1 MIKKTLVSA
10 FLLASTTAFS
20 NMTVT
25 TTIYPLYSIAKEIG
39 GDKIKLQNL
48 IPFGVEAHGFDPT
61 PADMAKLSKSDI
73 FITSSDSM
81 EPWKDKIVK
90 SLKIE
95 QKVFDMS
102 EHVKL
107 RTLQEDND
115 KHHEDEE
122 DEKDKKG
129 NKHEHEHEHDGMDPH
144 YWVSLNNYILM
155 TETITKLF
163 IEKDSTNKDFY
174 IQNSNNYLTK
184 VKALKEKYDLSM
196 ATCTNKKILVNH
208 DAFGYFADDYG
219 VKQYSISGMSPED
232 KPSAKQISE
241 LINLV
246 KNEKIN
252 TVFFEEFASPKVA
265 QTIAK
270 AANVKIDTLRP
281 GENISKEENKRG
293 YGYLQIMEDNL
304 EKLKFAMDCK

>member
-1 MIKKTLVSA
+1 MIKKTLVTA
-10 FLLASTTAFS
+10 LLLASTTAFS

-25 TTIYPLYSIAKEIG
+25 TTIYPLYNIAKEIG

-61 PADMAKLSKSDI
+61 PTDMAKLSKSDI

-95 QKVFDMS
+95 EKVFDMS
-102 EHVKL
+102 KYVKL
-107 RTLQEDND
+107 RTLEEEND
-115 KHHEDEE
+115 EHLE
-122 DEKDKKG
+122 DEKEH
-129 NKHEHEHEHDGMDPH
+129 KHEHDHEHEGIDPH

-163 IEKDSTNKDFY
+163 IEKDSVNKDFY
-174 IQNSNNYLTK
+174 IQNSNNYLAK
-184 VKALKEKYDLSM
+184 IKALKEKYDLSM

-270 AANVKIDTLRP
+270 ATNAKIDALRP
-281 GENISKEENKRG
+281 AENISKEENKNG

>member
-1 MIKKTLVSA
+1 MIKKTLVTA
-10 FLLASTTAFS
+10 LLLASTTAFS

-25 TTIYPLYSIAKEIG
+25 TTIYPLYNIAKEIG

-129 NKHEHEHEHDGMDPH
+129 HKHEHEHDGIDPH

-174 IQNSNNYLTK
+174 IQNSNNYLIK
-184 VKALKEKYDLSM
+184 VKALKEKYDSSM
-196 ATCTNKKILVNH
+196 LTCTNKKILVNH
-208 DAFGYFADDYG
+208 DAFAYFADDYG

-232 KPSAKQISE
+232 KPSAKAISE

-246 KNEKIN
+246 KKENIN

-265 QTIAK
+265 KTIANEAK
-270 AANVKIDTLRP
+270 VKTDALRP
-281 GENISKEENKRG
+281 AENITKDENKKG

-304 EKLKFAMDCK
+304 QKLKFAMDCK

>member
-1 MIKKTLVSA
+1 MLKKTLTTV
-10 FLLASTTAFS
+10 FLFASTTAFS

-39 GDKIKLQNL
+39 ADKIKLQNL

-61 PADMAKLSKSDI
+61 PTDMAKLSKSDI

-95 QKVFDMS
+95 EKVFDMS
-102 EHVKL
+102 KYVKL
-107 RTLQEDND
+107 RTLEEEND
-115 KHHEDEE
+115 EHLE
-122 DEKDKKG
+122 DEKEH
-129 NKHEHEHEHDGMDPH
+129 KHEHDHEHEGIDPH

-163 IEKDSTNKDFY
+163 IEKDSVNKDFY
-174 IQNSNNYLTK
+174 IQNSNNYLAK
-184 VKALKEKYDLSM
+184 IKALKEKYDLSM

-270 AANVKIDTLRP
+270 ATNAKIDALRP
-281 GENISKEENKRG
+281 AENISKEENKNG

>member
-1 MIKKTLVSA
+1 MIKKTLVTA
-10 FLLASTTAFS
+10 FLLATTTAFS
-20 NMTVT
+20 NITVT
-25 TTIYPLYSIAKEIG
+25 TTIYPLYSIAKEVG
-39 GDKIKLQNL
+39 ADKINLQNL

-61 PADMAKLSKSDI
+61 PSDMTKLSKSDI
-73 FITSSDSM
+73 FITSSNSM

-107 RTLQEDND
+107 RNIQEEE
-115 KHHEDEE
+115 HEQHEDE
-122 DEKDKKG
+122 KG
-129 NKHEHEHEHDGMDPH
+129 HKHKHDHEHEGIDPH

-155 TETITKLF
+155 TEAITKLF
-163 IEKDSTNKDFY
+163 IEKDSANKDFY
-174 IQNSNNYLTK
+174 IQNSNNYLEK
-184 VKALKEKYDLSM
+184 IKGLKEKIDSSM

-219 VKQYSISGMSPED
+219 VKQYSISGMSPDD

-241 LINLV
+241 LITLV
-246 KNEKIN
+246 KNEEIN

-270 AANVKIDTLRP
+270 ATNIKIDTLRP
-281 GENISKEENKRG
+281 AENISKEENKKG
-293 YGYLQIMEDNL
+293 FGYLQIMEENL
-304 EKLKFAMDCK
+304 EKLKFAMNCK

>member
-1 MIKKTLVSA
+1 MIKKTLVTA
-10 FLLASTTAFS
+10 FLLATTTAFS
-20 NMTVT
+20 NMSVT
-25 TTIYPLYSIAKEIG
+25 TTIYPLYSIAKEVG
-39 GDKIKLQNL
+39 ADKINLQNL
-48 IPFGVEAHGFDPT
+48 IPFGVEAHGFDPN
-61 PADMAKLSKSDI
+61 PSEIAKLSKSDL

-102 EHVKL
+102 NHVKL
-107 RTLQEDND
+107 REI
-115 KHHEDEE
+115 KEEVHHEEE
-122 DEKDKKG
+122 NEHHT
-129 NKHEHEHEHDGMDPH
+129 HEHEGIDPH

-155 TETITKLF
+155 TEAITKLF
-163 IEKDSTNKDFY
+163 IEKDTQNKDFY

-184 VKALKEKYDLSM
+184 IKALKNKYDSTL

-208 DAFGYFADDYG
+208 DAFGYFADDYN
-219 VKQYSISGMSPED
+219 VKQYTISGMSPED
-232 KPSAKQISE
+232 KPSAKQIAE

-270 AANVKIDTLRP
+270 ETNIKIDTLRP
-281 GENISKEENKRG
+281 AENISKEENSKG
-293 YGYLQIMEDNL
+293 YGYIQIMEDNL

>member
-1 MIKKTLVSA
+1 MLKKTLTTV
-10 FLLASTTAFS
+10 FLFASTTAFS

-39 GDKIKLQNL
+39 ADKIKLQNL

-95 QKVFDMS
+95 EKVFDMS
-102 EHVKL
+102 KYVKL
-107 RTLQEDND
+107 RTLQEEND
-115 KHHEDEE
+115 EHHEDE
-122 DEKDKKG
+122 KG
-129 NKHEHEHEHDGMDPH
+129 HKHEHDHEHEGIDPH

-155 TETITKLF
+155 TESITKLF
-163 IEKDSTNKDFY
+163 IEKDSVNKDFY
-174 IQNSNNYLTK
+174 IQNSNNYLAK
-184 VKALKEKYDLSM
+184 IKALKEKYDLSM

-252 TVFFEEFASPKVA
+252 TVFFEEFASPKVT

-270 AANVKIDTLRP
+270 VTNAKIDALRP
-281 GENISKEENKRG
+281 AENISKDENKKS

>member
-1 MIKKTLVSA
+1 MLKKIGFSTMLI
-10 FLLASTTAFS
+10 LASNALADIK
-20 NMTVT
+20 VT
-25 TTIYPLYSIAKEIG
+25 TSIYPLYSIAKEIG
-39 GDKIKLQNL
+39 GDKIKLDNL
-48 IPFGVEAHGFDPT
+48 IPFGVEAHGFDPS
-61 PADMAKLSKSDI
+61 PADMAKLSKSDL
-73 FITSSDSM
+73 FITSGDNM

-90 SLKIE
+90 SLHIE
-95 QKVFDMS
+95 NKVFDMS

-107 RTLQEDND
+107 REISEDAQHEED
-115 KHHEDEE
+115 KHDHHGDEH
-122 DEKDKKG
+122 
-129 NKHEHEHEHDGMDPH
+129 NHSNIDPH

-155 TETITKLF
+155 TQAITNLF
-163 IEKDSTNKDFY
+163 IEKDSANKDFY
-174 IQNSNNYLTK
+174 TQNANNYLEKINTL
-184 VKALKEKYDLSM
+184 KAKYDLSM

-219 VKQYSISGMSPED
+219 VKQYSVSGMSPED

-265 QTIAK
+265 KTIAK
-270 AANVKIDTLRP
+270 EANVKTDALRP
-281 GENISKEENKRG
+281 AENITKDENKKG

-304 EKLKFAMDCK
+304 EKLKSAMGCK

>member
-1 MIKKTLVSA
+1 MIKKTLTMSL
-10 FLLASTTAFS
+10 LLATTAFS
-20 NMTVT
+20 DMTVT
-25 TTIYPLYSIAKEIG
+25 TTIYPLYSIAKEVG
-39 GDKIKLQNL
+39 ADKIKLQNL
-48 IPFGVEAHGFDPT
+48 IPFGVEAHGFDPA
-61 PADMAKLSKSDI
+61 PADMAKLSKSDL
-73 FITSSDSM
+73 FITSSDAM

-102 EHVKL
+102 EYVKL

-115 KHHEDEE
+115 EHHE

-129 NKHEHEHEHDGMDPH
+129 HKHEHEHGGIDPH

-155 TETITKLF
+155 TESITKLF
-163 IEKDSTNKDFY
+163 IEKDAENKDFY
-174 IQNSNNYLTK
+174 TQNSNNYLAK
-184 VKALKEKYDLSM
+184 VKALKEKYDSTLS
-196 ATCTNKKILVNH
+196 TCTNKKILVNH

-270 AANVKIDTLRP
+270 ASNVKTDALRP
-281 GENISKEENKRG
+281 AENITKEENKKG
-293 YGYLQIMEDNL
+293 YGYLQIMEENL

>member
-1 MIKKTLVSA
+1 MLKKTLTTV
-10 FLLASTTAFS
+10 FLFASTTAFS

-39 GDKIKLQNL
+39 ADKIKLQNL

-95 QKVFDMS
+95 EKVFDMS
-102 EHVKL
+102 KYVKL
-107 RTLQEDND
+107 RTLEEEND
-115 KHHEDEE
+115 EHHEDE
-122 DEKDKKG
+122 KG
-129 NKHEHEHEHDGMDPH
+129 HKHEHDHEHEGIDPH

-163 IEKDSTNKDFY
+163 IEKDSVNKDFY
-174 IQNSNNYLTK
+174 IQNSNNYLAK
-184 VKALKEKYDLSM
+184 IKALKEKYDLSM

-270 AANVKIDTLRP
+270 ATNAKIDALRP
-281 GENISKEENKRG
+281 AENISKDENKKG

>member
-1 MIKKTLVSA
+1 MLKKTLTTV
-10 FLLASTTAFS
+10 FLFASTTAFS

-39 GDKIKLQNL
+39 ADKIKLQNL

-95 QKVFDMS
+95 EKVFDMS
-102 EHVKL
+102 KYVKL
-107 RTLQEDND
+107 RTLQEEND
-115 KHHEDEE
+115 EHHEDE
-122 DEKDKKG
+122 KG
-129 NKHEHEHEHDGMDPH
+129 HKHEHDHEHEGIDPH

-163 IEKDSTNKDFY
+163 IEKDSVNKDFY
-174 IQNSNNYLTK
+174 IQNSNNYLAK
-184 VKALKEKYDLSM
+184 IKALKEKYDLSM
-196 ATCTNKKILVNH
+196 DTCTNKKILVNH

-270 AANVKIDTLRP
+270 VTNAKIDALRP
-281 GENISKEENKRG
+281 AENISKDENKKG

>member
-1 MIKKTLVSA
+1 MIKKTLVTA
-10 FLLASTTAFS
+10 FLLATTTAFS
-20 NMTVT
+20 NITVT
-25 TTIYPLYSIAKEIG
+25 TTIYPLYNIAKEVG
-39 GDKIKLQNL
+39 ADKINLQNL

-61 PADMAKLSKSDI
+61 PSDMTKLSKSDI
-73 FITSSDSM
+73 FITSSNSM

-107 RTLQEDND
+107 RTIQEEEDEQ
-115 KHHEDEE
+115 HEDE
-122 DEKDKKG
+122 KG
-129 NKHEHEHEHDGMDPH
+129 HKHKHDHEHEGIAPH

-155 TETITKLF
+155 TEAITKLF
-163 IEKDSTNKDFY
+163 IEKDSANKDFY
-174 IQNSNNYLTK
+174 IQNSNNYLEK
-184 VKALKEKYDLSM
+184 IKGLKEKFDSSM
-196 ATCTNKKILVNH
+196 ATCTNKNILVNH

-219 VKQYSISGMSPED
+219 VKQYSISGMSPDD

-270 AANVKIDTLRP
+270 ATNIKIDTLRP
-281 GENISKEENKRG
+281 AENISKEENKKG
-293 YGYLQIMEDNL
+293 FGYLQIMEENL
-304 EKLKFAMDCK
+304 EKLKFAMNCK

>member
-1 MIKKTLVSA
+1 MIKKTLVTA
-10 FLLASTTAFS
+10 FLLATTTAFS

-25 TTIYPLYSIAKEIG
+25 TTIYPLYSIAKEVG
-39 GDKIKLQNL
+39 ADKINLQNL

-107 RTLQEDND
+107 RNIQEEEHDHHED
-115 KHHEDEE
+115 KHHKHND
-122 DEKDKKG
+122 
-129 NKHEHEHEHDGMDPH
+129 KHEHEHEGFDPH

-155 TETITKLF
+155 TEAITKLF
-163 IEKDSTNKDFY
+163 IEKDSANKDFY

-184 VKALKEKYDLSM
+184 VKALKEKYDSSM

-219 VKQYSISGMSPED
+219 VKQHSISGMSPDD

-270 AANVKIDTLRP
+270 ATNVKIDTLRP
-281 GENISKEENKRG
+281 AENISKEENKKG
-293 YGYLQIMEDNL
+293 FGYLQIMEENL

>member
-1 MIKKTLVSA
+1 MIKKTLA
-10 FLLASTTAFS
+10 IALLLASTNLFS
-20 NMTVT
+20 LTVT
-25 TTIYPLYSIAKEIG
+25 TTIYPLYSIAKEVG

-107 RTLQEDND
+107 RNIQEEE
-115 KHHEDEE
+115 HEQHEDE
-122 DEKDKKG
+122 KG
-129 NKHEHEHEHDGMDPH
+129 HKHKHDHEHEGIDPH

-155 TETITKLF
+155 TEAITKLF
-163 IEKDSTNKDFY
+163 IEKDSANKDFY
-174 IQNSNNYLTK
+174 IQNSNNYLEK
-184 VKALKEKYDLSM
+184 IKGLKEKFDSSM

-219 VKQYSISGMSPED
+219 VKQYSISGMSPDD

-241 LINLV
+241 LITLV

-270 AANVKIDTLRP
+270 ATNIKIDTLRP
-281 GENISKEENKRG
+281 AENISKEENKKG
-293 YGYLQIMEDNL
+293 FGYLQIMEENL
-304 EKLKFAMDCK
+304 EKLKFAMNCK

>member
-1 MIKKTLVSA
+1 MIKKTLVTA
-10 FLLASTTAFS
+10 FLLATTTAFS
-20 NMTVT
+20 NITVT
-25 TTIYPLYSIAKEIG
+25 TTIYPLYNIAKEVG
-39 GDKIKLQNL
+39 ADKINLQNL

-61 PADMAKLSKSDI
+61 PSDMTKLSKSDI
-73 FITSSDSM
+73 FITSSNSM

-107 RTLQEDND
+107 RNIQEEEHDHHEDKHHKHND
-115 KHHEDEE
+115 KHD
-122 DEKDKKG
+122 
-129 NKHEHEHEHDGMDPH
+129 HEHEGIAPH

-155 TETITKLF
+155 TEAITKLF
-163 IEKDSTNKDFY
+163 IEKDSANKDFY
-174 IQNSNNYLTK
+174 IQNSNNYLEK
-184 VKALKEKYDLSM
+184 IKGLKEKFDSSM
-196 ATCTNKKILVNH
+196 ATCTNKNILVNH

-219 VKQYSISGMSPED
+219 VKQYSISGMSPDD

-270 AANVKIDTLRP
+270 ATNIKIDTLRP
-281 GENISKEENKRG
+281 AENISKEENKKG
-293 YGYLQIMEDNL
+293 FGYLQIMEENL
-304 EKLKFAMDCK
+304 EKLKFAMNCK

>member
-1 MIKKTLVSA
+1 MIKKICFSTMLI
-10 FLLASTTAFS
+10 LASNALADIK
-20 NMTVT
+20 VT
-25 TTIYPLYSIAKEIG
+25 TTIYPLYSIAKEVG
-39 GDKIKLQNL
+39 GDKIKLDNL
-48 IPFGVEAHGFDPT
+48 IPFGVEAHEFDPS
-61 PADMAKLSKSDI
+61 PADMAKLSKSDL

-90 SLKIE
+90 SLHIE
-95 QKVFDMS
+95 NKVFDMS

-107 RTLQEDND
+107 REISEDAQHEEDNHD
-115 KHHEDEE
+115 HH
-122 DEKDKKG
+122 G
-129 NKHEHEHEHDGMDPH
+129 HEHNHSNIDPH

-155 TETITKLF
+155 TQAITNLF
-163 IEKDSTNKDFY
+163 IEKDSANKDFY
-174 IQNSNNYLTK
+174 TQNANNYLEKINTL
-184 VKALKEKYDLSM
+184 KAKYDLSM

-219 VKQYSISGMSPED
+219 IKQYSVSGMSPED

-265 QTIAK
+265 KTIAK
-270 AANVKIDTLRP
+270 EANVKTDALRP
-281 GENISKEENKRG
+281 AENITKDENKKG

-304 EKLKFAMDCK
+304 EKLKSAMDCK

>member
-1 MIKKTLVSA
+1 MLKKTLTTV
-10 FLLASTTAFS
+10 FLFASTTAFS

-115 KHHEDEE
+115 EHHEN
-122 DEKDKKG
+122 EKDKKG
-129 NKHEHEHEHDGMDPH
+129 HKHEHEHEHDGMDPH

-270 AANVKIDTLRP
+270 VTNAKIDALRP
-281 GENISKEENKRG
+281 AENISKDENKKS

>member
-1 MIKKTLVSA
+1 MLKKTLTTV
-10 FLLASTTAFS
+10 FLFASTTAFS

-39 GDKIKLQNL
+39 ADKIKLQNL

-73 FITSSDSM
+73 FITSSHSM

-95 QKVFDMS
+95 EKVFDMS
-102 EHVKL
+102 KYVKL
-107 RTLQEDND
+107 RTLQEEND
-115 KHHEDEE
+115 EHHEDE
-122 DEKDKKG
+122 KG
-129 NKHEHEHEHDGMDPH
+129 HKHEHDHEHEGIDPH

-163 IEKDSTNKDFY
+163 IEKDSVNKDFY
-174 IQNSNNYLTK
+174 IQNSNNYLAK
-184 VKALKEKYDLSM
+184 IKALKEKYDLSM
-196 ATCTNKKILVNH
+196 DTCTNKKILVNH

-270 AANVKIDTLRP
+270 ATNAKIDALRP
-281 GENISKEENKRG
+281 AENISKDENKKG

>member
-1 MIKKTLVSA
+1 MLKKICFSTL
-10 FLLASTTAFS
+10 LIISTNAIS
-20 NMTVT
+20 DNNVT
-25 TTIYPLYSIAKEIG
+25 TSIYPIYSIAKEIG
-39 GDKIKLQNL
+39 GDKIKLNNI
-48 IPFGVEAHGFDPT
+48 IPFGVEAHGFEPT

-73 FITSSDSM
+73 FITSGDSM

-107 RTLQEDND
+107 KAIQEEDE
-115 KHHEDEE
+115 HHEDEKN
-122 DEKDKKG
+122 EKG
-129 NKHEHEHEHDGMDPH
+129 HSHEHAHDHSGVDPH

-163 IEKDSTNKDFY
+163 VEKDSTNKDFY
-174 IQNSNNYLTK
+174 IQNSNDYLTK

-241 LINLV
+241 LIDLV

-265 QTIAK
+265 QTIPDFRK
-270 AANVKIDTLRP
+270 STTNTH
-281 GENISKEENKRG
+281 NK
-293 YGYLQIMEDNL
+293 L
-304 EKLKFAMDCK
+304 

>member
-1 MIKKTLVSA
+1 MLKKTLTTV
-10 FLLASTTAFS
+10 FLFASTTAFS

-39 GDKIKLQNL
+39 ADKIKLQNL

-95 QKVFDMS
+95 EKVFDMS
-102 EHVKL
+102 KYVKL
-107 RTLQEDND
+107 RTLQEEND
-115 KHHEDEE
+115 EHHEDE
-122 DEKDKKG
+122 KG
-129 NKHEHEHEHDGMDPH
+129 HKHEHDHEHEGIDPH

-163 IEKDSTNKDFY
+163 IEKDSVNKDFY
-174 IQNSNNYLTK
+174 IQNSNNYLAK
-184 VKALKEKYDLSM
+184 IKALKEKYDLSM
-196 ATCTNKKILVNH
+196 DTCTNKKILVNH

-270 AANVKIDTLRP
+270 VTNAKIDALRP
-281 GENISKEENKRG
+281 AENISKDENKKS

>member
-1 MIKKTLVSA
+1 MLKKTLTTV
-10 FLLASTTAFS
+10 FLFASTTAFS

-39 GDKIKLQNL
+39 ADKIKLQNL

-95 QKVFDMS
+95 EKVFDMS
-102 EHVKL
+102 KYVKL
-107 RTLQEDND
+107 RTLQEEND
-115 KHHEDEE
+115 EHHEDE
-122 DEKDKKG
+122 KG
-129 NKHEHEHEHDGMDPH
+129 HKHEHDHEHEGIDPH

-155 TETITKLF
+155 TESITKLF
-163 IEKDSTNKDFY
+163 IEKDSVNKDFY
-174 IQNSNNYLTK
+174 IQNSNNYLAK
-184 VKALKEKYDLSM
+184 IKALKEKYDLSM

-270 AANVKIDTLRP
+270 ATNAKIDALRP
-281 GENISKEENKRG
+281 AENISKDENKKG

>member
-1 MIKKTLVSA
+1 MIKKTLA
-10 FLLASTTAFS
+10 IALLLASTNLFS
-20 NMTVT
+20 LTVT
-25 TTIYPLYSIAKEIG
+25 TTIYPLYSIAKEVG

-73 FITSSDSM
+73 FITSSDEM

-107 RTLQEDND
+107 RTIQEENDEHHENKKGD
-115 KHHEDEE
+115 KH
-122 DEKDKKG
+122 
-129 NKHEHEHEHDGMDPH
+129 KHEHEHGEIDPH

-174 IQNSNNYLTK
+174 IQNSNNYLAK

-208 DAFGYFADDYG
+208 DAFGYFADDYE

-270 AANVKIDTLRP
+270 ASNVKIDALRP
-281 GENISKEENKRG
+281 AENISKEENKNG
-293 YGYLQIMEDNL
+293 YGYLQIMEENL

>member
-1 MIKKTLVSA
+1 MIKKTLA
-10 FLLASTTAFS
+10 IALLLASTNLFS
-20 NMTVT
+20 LTVT
-25 TTIYPLYSIAKEIG
+25 TTIYPLYSIAKEVG

-73 FITSSDSM
+73 FITSSDEM

-107 RTLQEDND
+107 RTIQEEND
-115 KHHEDEE
+115 EHHED
-122 DEKDKKG
+122 KKG
-129 NKHEHEHEHDGMDPH
+129 DKHKHDHEHEGIDPH
-144 YWVSLNNYILM
+144 YWVSLSNYVLM

-174 IQNSNNYLTK
+174 IQNSNNYLAK
-184 VKALKEKYDLSM
+184 IKALKEKYDSTLS
-196 ATCTNKKILVNH
+196 TCTNKKILVNH

-232 KPSAKQISE
+232 KPSVKQISE

-270 AANVKIDTLRP
+270 ASNVKIDALRP
-281 GENISKEENKRG
+281 AENISKEENKKG

>member
-1 MIKKTLVSA
+1 MIKKTLA
-10 FLLASTTAFS
+10 IALLLASTNLFS
-20 NMTVT
+20 LTVT
-25 TTIYPLYSIAKEIG
+25 TTIYPLYSIAKEVG

-73 FITSSDSM
+73 FITSSDEM

-107 RTLQEDND
+107 RTIQEEND
-115 KHHEDEE
+115 EHHED
-122 DEKDKKG
+122 KKG
-129 NKHEHEHEHDGMDPH
+129 DKHKHDHEHEGIDPH
-144 YWVSLNNYILM
+144 YWVSLSNYVLM

-174 IQNSNNYLTK
+174 IQNSNNYLAK
-184 VKALKEKYDLSM
+184 IKALKEKYDSTLS
-196 ATCTNKKILVNH
+196 TCTNKKILVNH

-270 AANVKIDTLRP
+270 ASNVKIDALRP
-281 GENISKEENKRG
+281 AENISKEENKKG

>member
-1 MIKKTLVSA
+1 MLKKTLTTV
-10 FLLASTTAFS
+10 FLFASTTAFS

-39 GDKIKLQNL
+39 ADKIKLQNL

-95 QKVFDMS
+95 EKVFDMS
-102 EHVKL
+102 KYVKL
-107 RTLQEDND
+107 RTLQEEND
-115 KHHEDEE
+115 EHHEDE
-122 DEKDKKG
+122 KG
-129 NKHEHEHEHDGMDPH
+129 HKHEHDHEHEGIDPH

-163 IEKDSTNKDFY
+163 IEKDSVNKDFY
-174 IQNSNNYLTK
+174 IQNSNNYLAK
-184 VKALKEKYDLSM
+184 IKALKEKYDLSM

-270 AANVKIDTLRP
+270 ATNAKIDALRP
-281 GENISKEENKRG
+281 AENISKDENKKS

>member
-1 MIKKTLVSA
+1 MIKKTLVTA
-10 FLLASTTAFS
+10 FLLATTTAFS
-20 NMTVT
+20 NITVT
-25 TTIYPLYSIAKEIG
+25 TTIYPLYSIAKEVG
-39 GDKIKLQNL
+39 ADKINLQNL

-61 PADMAKLSKSDI
+61 PSDMAKLSKSDI

-95 QKVFDMS
+95 EKVFDMS

-107 RTLQEDND
+107 RNIQEEE
-115 KHHEDEE
+115 HEQHEDE
-122 DEKDKKG
+122 KGDKHKH
-129 NKHEHEHEHDGMDPH
+129 NHEHEEFDPH

-155 TETITKLF
+155 TEAVTKLF
-163 IEKDSTNKDFY
+163 IEKDSANKDFY
-174 IQNSNNYLTK
+174 IQNSNNYLEKIKT
-184 VKALKEKYDLSM
+184 LKEKFNSSM
-196 ATCTNKKILVNH
+196 ATCTNKNILVNH

-219 VKQYSISGMSPED
+219 VKQYSISGMSPDD

-246 KNEKIN
+246 KNKKIN

-270 AANVKIDTLRP
+270 ATNIKIDTLRP
-281 GENISKEENKRG
+281 AENISKEENKKG
-293 YGYLQIMEDNL
+293 YGYLQIMEENL
-304 EKLKFAMDCK
+304 EKLKFAMNCK

>member
-1 MIKKTLVSA
+1 MLKKTLTTV
-10 FLLASTTAFS
+10 FLFASTTAFS

-39 GDKIKLQNL
+39 ADKIKLQNL

-73 FITSSDSM
+73 FITSSHSM

-95 QKVFDMS
+95 EKVFDMS
-102 EHVKL
+102 KYVKL
-107 RTLQEDND
+107 RTLQEEND
-115 KHHEDEE
+115 EHHEDE
-122 DEKDKKG
+122 KG
-129 NKHEHEHEHDGMDPH
+129 HKHEHEGIDPH

-163 IEKDSTNKDFY
+163 IEKDSVNKDFY
-174 IQNSNNYLTK
+174 IQNSNNYLAK
-184 VKALKEKYDLSM
+184 IKALKEKYDLSM

-270 AANVKIDTLRP
+270 ATNAKIDALRP
-281 GENISKEENKRG
+281 AENISKDENKKG

>member
-10 FLLASTTAFS
+10 LLLASTTAFS

-25 TTIYPLYSIAKEIG
+25 TTIYPLYNIAKEIG

-81 EPWKDKIVK
+81 EHWKDKIVK

-115 KHHEDEE
+115 EHHE

-129 NKHEHEHEHDGMDPH
+129 HKHEHEHDGIDPH

>member
-1 MIKKTLVSA
+1 MIKKTLVTA
-10 FLLASTTAFS
+10 FLLATTTAFS
-20 NMTVT
+20 NITVT
-25 TTIYPLYSIAKEIG
+25 TTIYPLYSIAKEVG
-39 GDKIKLQNL
+39 ADKINLQNL

-61 PADMAKLSKSDI
+61 PSDMAKLSKSDI

-95 QKVFDMS
+95 EKIFDMS

-107 RTLQEDND
+107 RTIQEEEDEQ
-115 KHHEDEE
+115 HEDE
-122 DEKDKKG
+122 KG
-129 NKHEHEHEHDGMDPH
+129 HKHKHDHEHEGIAPH

-155 TETITKLF
+155 TEAITKLF
-163 IEKDSTNKDFY
+163 IEKDSANKDFY
-174 IQNSNNYLTK
+174 IQNSNNYLAK

-219 VKQYSISGMSPED
+219 VKQYSISGMSPDD

-270 AANVKIDTLRP
+270 ATNIKIDTLRP
-281 GENISKEENKRG
+281 AENISKEENKKG
-293 YGYLQIMEDNL
+293 FGYLQIMEENL
-304 EKLKFAMDCK
+304 EKLKFAMNCK

>member
-25 TTIYPLYSIAKEIG
+25 TTIYPLYSIAKEVG
-39 GDKIKLQNL
+39 EDKIKLQNL

-61 PADMAKLSKSDI
+61 PADMAKLSKSDL

-95 QKVFDMS
+95 DKVFDMS

-107 RTLQEDND
+107 KEIQEEN
-115 KHHEDEE
+115 EE
-122 DEKDKKG
+122 
-129 NKHEHEHEHDGMDPH
+129 HHEHDHDHGTFDPH

-155 TETITKLF
+155 TEAITKLF
-163 IEKDSTNKDFY
+163 IEKDSVNKDFY
-174 IQNSNNYLTK
+174 IQNSNNYLLK
-184 VKALKEKYDLSM
+184 VKALKEKYDSSM
-196 ATCTNKKILVNH
+196 LTCTNKKILVNH

-232 KPSAKQISE
+232 KPSAKQIAD
-241 LINLV
+241 LIDLV
-246 KNEKIN
+246 KNERIN

-270 AANVKIDTLRP
+270 ATNVKIDTLRP
-281 GENISKEENKRG
+281 AENISKEENKKG
-293 YGYLQIMEDNL
+293 YGYLQIMEENL

>member
-1 MIKKTLVSA
+1 MIKKTLVTA

-20 NMTVT
+20 NITVT

-39 GDKIKLQNL
+39 ADKIKLQNL

-90 SLKIE
+90 SLNIE
-95 QKVFDMS
+95 NKVFDMS

-107 RTLQEDND
+107 REIQEET
-115 KHHEDEE
+115 HHEDEH
-122 DEKDKKG
+122 
-129 NKHEHEHEHDGMDPH
+129 NHSNFDPH

-155 TETITKLF
+155 TEAITKLF
-163 IEKDSTNKDFY
+163 IEKDGINKEIY
-174 IQNSNNYLTK
+174 TKNSEIYLEKIKT
-184 VKALKEKYDLSM
+184 LKDKYETTM
-196 ATCTNKKILVNH
+196 NTCTNKKILVNH

-219 VKQYSISGMSPED
+219 VKQYSISGISPED
-232 KPSAKQISE
+232 KPSAKAISE

-246 KNEKIN
+246 KKEKIN

-281 GENISKEENKRG
+281 AENISKEENKKG
-293 YGYLQIMEDNL
+293 YGYLQIMEENL

>member
-1 MIKKTLVSA
+1 MIKKTLVTA
-10 FLLASTTAFS
+10 FLLATTTAFS
-20 NMTVT
+20 NITVT
-25 TTIYPLYSIAKEIG
+25 TTIYPLYSIAKEVG
-39 GDKIKLQNL
+39 ADKINLQNL

-61 PADMAKLSKSDI
+61 PSDMAKLSKSDI

-95 QKVFDMS
+95 EKIFDMS

-107 RTLQEDND
+107 RTIQEEEDEQ
-115 KHHEDEE
+115 HEDE
-122 DEKDKKG
+122 KG
-129 NKHEHEHEHDGMDPH
+129 HKHKHDHEHEGIDPH

-155 TETITKLF
+155 TEAITKLF

-174 IQNSNNYLTK
+174 IQNSNNYLAK
-184 VKALKEKYDLSM
+184 VKALKEKYDSTLS
-196 ATCTNKKILVNH
+196 TCTNKKILVNH

-219 VKQYSISGMSPED
+219 VKQYSISGMSPDD

-270 AANVKIDTLRP
+270 ASNVKTDALRP
-281 GENISKEENKRG
+281 AENITKEENKKG

>member
-1 MIKKTLVSA
+1 MIKKTLVTA
-10 FLLASTTAFS
+10 FLLATTTAFS
-20 NMTVT
+20 NITVT
-25 TTIYPLYSIAKEIG
+25 TTIYPLYNIAKEVG
-39 GDKIKLQNL
+39 ADKINLQNL

-61 PADMAKLSKSDI
+61 PSDMAKLSKSDI

-81 EPWKDKIVK
+81 EPWKNKIVK

-95 QKVFDMS
+95 EKVFDMS
-102 EHVKL
+102 KQVKL
-107 RTLQEDND
+107 RTIQEEEDEQ
-115 KHHEDEE
+115 HEDE
-122 DEKDKKG
+122 KG
-129 NKHEHEHEHDGMDPH
+129 HKHKHNHEHEGIDPH

-155 TETITKLF
+155 TEAITKLF
-163 IEKDSTNKDFY
+163 IEKDSANKDFY
-174 IQNSNNYLTK
+174 IQNSNNYLEKIKT
-184 VKALKEKYDLSM
+184 LKEKFDSSM

-219 VKQYSISGMSPED
+219 VKQYSISGMSPDD

-241 LINLV
+241 LITLV

-270 AANVKIDTLRP
+270 ATNVKIDTLRP
-281 GENISKEENKRG
+281 AENISKEENKKG
-293 YGYLQIMEDNL
+293 FGYLQIMEENL
-304 EKLKFAMDCK
+304 EKLKFAMNCK

>member
-1 MIKKTLVSA
+1 MIKKTLVTA
-10 FLLASTTAFS
+10 FLLATTTAFS
-20 NMTVT
+20 NITVT
-25 TTIYPLYSIAKEIG
+25 TTIYPLYSIAKEVG
-39 GDKIKLQNL
+39 ADKINLQNL

-61 PADMAKLSKSDI
+61 PSDMTKLSKSDI
-73 FITSSDSM
+73 FITSSNSM

-107 RTLQEDND
+107 RNIQEEEHDHHEDKHHKHND
-115 KHHEDEE
+115 KHD
-122 DEKDKKG
+122 
-129 NKHEHEHEHDGMDPH
+129 HEHEGIAPH

-155 TETITKLF
+155 TEAITKLF
-163 IEKDSTNKDFY
+163 IEKDSANKDFY
-174 IQNSNNYLTK
+174 IQNSNNYLEK
-184 VKALKEKYDLSM
+184 IKGLKEKFDSSM
-196 ATCTNKKILVNH
+196 ATCTNKNILVNH

-219 VKQYSISGMSPED
+219 VKQYSISGMSPDD

-270 AANVKIDTLRP
+270 ATNIKIDTLRP
-281 GENISKEENKRG
+281 AENISKEENKKG
-293 YGYLQIMEDNL
+293 FGYLQIMEENL
-304 EKLKFAMDCK
+304 EKLKFAMNCK